1 MNSKSEENKK
11 IVKSFFE
18 SLSSGT
24 NTYLDYYTDE
34 SEIWTAGQN
43 AIGGRRTKAEV
54 ESFADGILSAFPEGI
69 RFEITSMIAEDDRVA
84 AEVKGDAVHASGL
97 VYQNEYH
104 FLVTLKDNKIIE
116 LKEYMDTQLAAKVL
130 LGE

>member
-1 MNSKSEENKK
+1 MSSETEENKK
-11 IVKSFFE
+11 IVESFFE

-24 NTYLDYYTDE
+24 NSYLDYYTND

-43 AIGGRRTKAEV
+43 AIGGRRTKAEI
-54 ESFADGILSAFPEGI
+54 ESFANGILSAFPKGI

-84 AEVKGDAVHASGL
+84 AEVKGDAIHASGQI
-97 VYQNEYH
+97 YQNEYH
-104 FLVTLKDNKIIE
+104 FLIRLKNNKIVE

>member
-1 MNSKSEENKK
+1 MASKTEENKK
-11 IVKSFFE
+11 IVESFFE

-24 NTYLDYYTDE
+24 NSYLDYYTND

-43 AIGGRRTKAEV
+43 AIGGRRTKAEI
-54 ESFADGILSAFPEGI
+54 ESFADGILSAFPKGI

-84 AEVKGDAVHASGL
+84 AEVKGDAIHASGQI
-97 VYQNEYH
+97 YQNEYH
-104 FLVTLKDNKIIE
+104 FLIRLKNNKIVE

>member
-1 MNSKSEENKK
+1 MASKTEENKK
-11 IVKSFFE
+11 IVESFFE

-24 NTYLDYYTDE
+24 NSYLDYYTND

-43 AIGGRRTKAEV
+43 AIGGRRTKAEI
-54 ESFADGILSAFPEGI
+54 ESFADGILSAFPKGI

-84 AEVKGDAVHASGL
+84 AEVKGDAIHASGQI
-97 VYQNEYH
+97 YQNEYH
-104 FLVTLKDNKIIE
+104 FLIRLKNNKIIE

>member
-1 MNSKSEENKK
+1 MSSETEENKK
-11 IVKSFFE
+11 IVESFFE

-24 NTYLDYYTDE
+24 NSYLDYYTND
-34 SEIWTAGQN
+34 SEVWTAGQN
-43 AIGGRRTKAEV
+43 AIGGRRTKAEI
-54 ESFADGILSAFPEGI
+54 ESFANGILSAFPKGI

-84 AEVKGDAVHASGL
+84 AEVKGDAIHASGQI
-97 VYQNEYH
+97 YQNEYH
-104 FLVTLKDNKIIE
+104 FLIRLKNNKIVE

>member
-1 MNSKSEENKK
+1 
-11 IVKSFFE
+11 
-18 SLSSGT
+18 
-24 NTYLDYYTDE
+24 
-34 SEIWTAGQN
+34 
-43 AIGGRRTKAEV
+43 
-54 ESFADGILSAFPEGI
+54 
-69 RFEITSMIAEDDRVA
+69 MIAEDDRVA
-84 AEVKGDAVHASGL
+84 AEVKGDAVHASGQ

>member
-24 NTYLDYYTDE
+24 NAYLDYYTDE

-54 ESFADGILSAFPEGI
+54 ESFADGILS

-84 AEVKGDAVHASGL
+84 AEVKGDAVHASGQ

-104 FLVTLKDNKIIE
+104 FLVRLKDNKIIE

>member
-1 MNSKSEENKK
+1 MSSETEENKK
-11 IVKSFFE
+11 IVESFFE

-24 NTYLDYYTDE
+24 NSYLDYYTND

-43 AIGGRRTKAEV
+43 AIGGRRTKAEI
-54 ESFADGILSAFPEGI
+54 ESFADGILSAFPKGI

-84 AEVKGDAVHASGL
+84 AEVKGDAIHASGQI
-97 VYQNEYH
+97 YQNEYH
-104 FLVTLKDNKIIE
+104 FLIRLKNNKIVE

>member
-1 MNSKSEENKK
+1 MASKTEENKK
-11 IVKSFFE
+11 IVESFFD

-24 NTYLDYYTDE
+24 NSYLDYYTND

-43 AIGGRRTKAEV
+43 AIGGRRTKAEI
-54 ESFADGILSAFPEGI
+54 ESFADGILSAFPKGI

-84 AEVKGDAVHASGL
+84 AEVKGDAIHASGQI
-97 VYQNEYH
+97 YQNEYH
-104 FLVTLKDNKIIE
+104 FLIRLKNNKIIE

>member
-1 MNSKSEENKK
+1 MASKTEENKK
-11 IVKSFFE
+11 IVESFFE

-24 NTYLDYYTDE
+24 NSYLDYYTND
-34 SEIWTAGQN
+34 SEVWTAGQN
-43 AIGGRRTKAEV
+43 AIGGRRTKAEI
-54 ESFADGILSAFPEGI
+54 ESFADGILSAFPKGI

-84 AEVKGDAVHASGL
+84 AEVKGDAIHASGQI
-97 VYQNEYH
+97 YQNEYH
-104 FLVTLKDNKIIE
+104 FLIRLKNNKIIE

>member
-1 MNSKSEENKK
+1 MSSETEENKK
-11 IVKSFFE
+11 IVESFFE

-24 NTYLDYYTDE
+24 NSYLDYYTND

-43 AIGGRRTKAEV
+43 AIGGRRTKAEI
-54 ESFADGILSAFPEGI
+54 ESFANGILSAFPKGI

-84 AEVKGDAVHASGL
+84 AEVKGDAIHASGQI
-97 VYQNEYH
+97 YQNEYH
-104 FLVTLKDNKIIE
+104 FLIRLKNNKIIE